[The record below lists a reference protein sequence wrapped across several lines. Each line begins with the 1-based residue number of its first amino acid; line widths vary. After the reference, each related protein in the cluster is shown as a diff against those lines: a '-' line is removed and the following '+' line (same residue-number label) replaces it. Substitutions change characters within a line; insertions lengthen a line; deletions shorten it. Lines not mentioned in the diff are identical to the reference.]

1 MKENYVRIKIS
12 ISINMLNS
20 RLEPEEKRIRKLG
33 DGSEEITLKAI
44 ERDKEGDQREVKRQR
59 ESNEKVQQKSHWSS
73 RRRR

>member
-12 ISINMLNS
+12 ISINMLHS

>member
-12 ISINMLNS
+12 ISINKLNS
-20 RLEPEEKRIRKLG
+20 RLEPEEKRIKKLG
-33 DGSEEITLKAI
+33 DGFEEITLKAI